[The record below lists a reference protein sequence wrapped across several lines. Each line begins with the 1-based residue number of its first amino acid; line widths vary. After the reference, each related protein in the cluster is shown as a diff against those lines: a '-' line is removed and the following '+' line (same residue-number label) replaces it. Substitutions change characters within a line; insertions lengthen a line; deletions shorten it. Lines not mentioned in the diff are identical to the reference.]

1 MRSFVRLF
9 QVIEALILNDFLDE
23 GIVKMAAENSNY
35 LFKFLNA
42 ILNQVAAITGLNI
55 SIQQPLTM
63 VTTVFDNEI

>member
-1 MRSFVRLF
+1 MRSYVRLF
-9 QVIEALILNDFLDE
+9 QVIEALILDDFLDE
-23 GIVKMAAENSNY
+23 GIVKMAVENSNY
-35 LFKFLNA
+35 LLKFFIA